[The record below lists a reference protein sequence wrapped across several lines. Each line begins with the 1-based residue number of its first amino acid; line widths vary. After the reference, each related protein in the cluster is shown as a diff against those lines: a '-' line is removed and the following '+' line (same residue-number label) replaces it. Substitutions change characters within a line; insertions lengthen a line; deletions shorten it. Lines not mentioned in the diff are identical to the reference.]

1 MYYRRAKDFSAAD
14 RRATH
19 GRRIPPLL
27 KLTMPHA
34 ARRQHDPQ
42 CRPAAHPG
50 KPVGLV
56 GPDRLGVDQ
65 VVWYGAAIMA
75 LCWPA
80 TPSEVKFAADS
91 LLEEAG
97 FEPSVPRDT
106 TNSRPPHVASADTPP
121 TRKSRRE

>member
-1 MYYRRAKDFSAAD
+1 MQRVDNTILNVA
-14 RRATH
+14 
-19 GRRIPPLL
+19 L
-27 KLTMPHA
+27 PHI
-34 ARRQHDPQ
+34 Q
-42 CRPAAHPG
+42 G
-50 KPVGLV
+50 KPVGLA

-106 TNSRPPHVASADTPP
+106 TNSRPPHVASADFPP
-121 TRKSRRE
+121 TRKSRREHEPAPARTPGVFRGAESRILLPPAASLMRT